1 MPRFELSA
9 ESDGFIRDVMRK
21 PSTMIVLLYIFKQ
34 SAKEKKTLPSEF
46 AVVWEHYKDKGLR
59 K

>member
-34 SAKEKKTLPSEF
+34 SAKEKKTLSSEF
-46 AVVWEHYKDKGLR
+46 AVV
-59 K
+59 

>member
-46 AVVWEHYKDKGLR
+46 AVV
-59 K
+59 